1 MAVALAAAAALL
13 LAPPSV
19 AELRAGQPVDE
30 VAADLAY
37 GLCPQFLAGALPLT
51 SSELTDRG
59 FSATVSKQ
67 PHPRFGEL
75 SMVGA
80 KRPDGEIG
88 FGGAAGK
95 VCTVAVQGPKLPA
108 VLARLKSSMRLMGLP
123 FTATRNLTPDV
134 PGIKVETF
142 KAPIDKQILYLQLI
156 DAGGPKPSVLAQLF
170 VMDK

>member
-1 MAVALAAAAALL
+1 MAGVLAAAAALL
-13 LAPPSV
+13 LAPASV
-19 AELRAGQPVDE
+19 AELRAQQPVDE

-37 GLCPQFLAGALPLT
+37 GLCPLFLAGALPLT

-80 KRPDGEIG
+80 KRPDGDIG
-88 FGGAAGK
+88 FGGAPGK
-95 VCTVAVQGPKLPA
+95 VCTVAVQGPRLPA
-108 VLARLKSSMRLMGLP
+108 VLARLKSAMALMGLH
-123 FTATRNLTPDV
+123 FTPARNLTPDV
-134 PGIKVETF
+134 PGISVQTF
-142 KAPIDKQILYLQLI
+142 SAPVDKQILYLQLI
-156 DAGGPKPSVLAQLF
+156 DAGGPKPAVLAQLF

>member
-13 LAPPSV
+13 LAPPSA
-19 AELRAGQPVDE
+19 AELRAQQPVDE

-37 GLCPQFLAGALPLT
+37 GLCPLFLAGALPLT

-108 VLARLKSSMRLMGLP
+108 VLARLKSSMALMGLH
-123 FTATRNLTPDV
+123 FTAAKNLTPDV
-134 PGIKVETF
+134 PGIRVETF
-142 KAPIDKQILYLQLI
+142 SAPVDKQILYLQLI
-156 DAGGPKPSVLAQLF
+156 DAGGAKPAVLAQLF